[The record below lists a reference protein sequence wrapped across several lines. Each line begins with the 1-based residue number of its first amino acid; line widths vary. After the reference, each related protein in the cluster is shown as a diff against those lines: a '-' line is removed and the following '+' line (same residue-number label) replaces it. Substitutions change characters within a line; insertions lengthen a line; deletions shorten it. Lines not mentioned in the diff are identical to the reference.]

1 MDGSIRFST
10 LWNICN
16 YSSNLS
22 TCRSARFFL
31 IKPCD
36 LNSTLY
42 MFPIHF
48 SHTCIIYPY
57 HQQNMPSSFFICFFV
72 AIMYKKH
79 LMFSLKSYHDCI
91 LQAIFSVFHDQKSV
105 PSMYYYHSNSS
116 KKSKTLFYIFR
127 LNLKCSCQ
135 KNYISLAPDI
145 HSIISYSSILLM
157 HTLLTQFTC
166 QLYQL
171 RYHISIIVS
180 M

>member
-1 MDGSIRFST
+1 MHPEVAAEPPDYKQLPKGCIPESPAPDLPRWHKRWVLDIQYSEWIFFKMDGSIRFST

-57 HQQNMPSSFFICFFV
+57 HQQNMPSSFFICFF
-72 AIMYKKH
+72 
-79 LMFSLKSYHDCI
+79 CC
-91 LQAIFSVFHDQKSV
+91 
-105 PSMYYYHSNSS
+105 YYVQETSDVQP
-116 KKSKTLFYIFR
+116 K
-127 LNLKCSCQ
+127 
-135 KNYISLAPDI
+135 
-145 HSIISYSSILLM
+145 IISWLHSSSYLFCPSWSEECAQHVLLS
-157 HTLLTQFTC
+157 FK
-166 QLYQL
+166 
-171 RYHISIIVS
+171 
-180 M
+180 

>member
-1 MDGSIRFST
+1 
-10 LWNICN
+10 
-16 YSSNLS
+16 
-22 TCRSARFFL
+22 
-31 IKPCD
+31 
-36 LNSTLY
+36 
-42 MFPIHF
+42 
-48 SHTCIIYPY
+48 
-57 HQQNMPSSFFICFFV
+57 
-72 AIMYKKH
+72 MYKKH

-180 M
+180 MWKKPIDNLSINFGIHWILSLLVRETVDIGSHSCNIHTRNSDNLFSNLIAFV